1 MTARERLA
9 PLAARLRAALADEK
23 QRVNLLVCMGLPGLL
38 LLAVSSWLPADS
50 STQSSAPAAMT
61 DRTADYAA
69 ELETRLTALI
79 SRVEGAG
86 KTAVM
91 VTLESGSESIYA
103 TDTDNDGSS
112 THVLLGSGG
121 VDGLVETVET
131 PRVLGVAVV
140 CEGGGSAAVQILVSA
155 LVLDMSGIG
164 SNNITVAKWHRPT
177 RGRNTMKQLSAKLK
191 SRGATAVVLTLALGA
206 AVYLNWSFSREAPPS
221 LVVSDTAGGAMET
234 SAQAAEPITD
244 PLVLETAAGADTQM
258 MSAEESANKN
268 YGEAQ
273 LVSVNKDS
281 GTEFFESARLTRSK
295 ARDEALDTLKKSLK
309 DTKLTSEEKEQLT
322 TQLSDRISNITLET
336 KLETL
341 IKSKGF
347 TDCVVNLEGSKA
359 NVTVM
364 TESDALNAEEVTRIR
379 DALLSQCKGLTA
391 QDITIVEVK

>member
-1 MTARERLA
+1 
-9 PLAARLRAALADEK
+9 
-23 QRVNLLVCMGLPGLL
+23 
-38 LLAVSSWLPADS
+38 
-50 STQSSAPAAMT
+50 
-61 DRTADYAA
+61 
-69 ELETRLTALI
+69 
-79 SRVEGAG
+79 
-86 KTAVM
+86 
-91 VTLESGSESIYA
+91 
-103 TDTDNDGSS
+103 
-112 THVLLGSGG
+112 
-121 VDGLVETVET
+121 
-131 PRVLGVAVV
+131 
-140 CEGGGSAAVQILVSA
+140 
-155 LVLDMSGIG
+155 
-164 SNNITVAKWHRPT
+164 
-177 RGRNTMKQLSAKLK
+177 MKQLSAKLK

-221 LVVSDTAGGAMET
+221 LVVSDTAGEAVET

-258 MSAEESANKN
+258 MSAEETANKN

-364 TESDALNAEEVTRIR
+364 TESDALTAEEVTRIR

-391 QDITIVEVK
+391 QDITIVEVKQLNILLQTVLFCGTLIYISRTMAARPFATGGYTLWMYTIPSAAAYRSRPRLSQKLRVWPRWRLTALPM

>member
-1 MTARERLA
+1 
-9 PLAARLRAALADEK
+9 
-23 QRVNLLVCMGLPGLL
+23 
-38 LLAVSSWLPADS
+38 
-50 STQSSAPAAMT
+50 
-61 DRTADYAA
+61 
-69 ELETRLTALI
+69 
-79 SRVEGAG
+79 
-86 KTAVM
+86 
-91 VTLESGSESIYA
+91 
-103 TDTDNDGSS
+103 
-112 THVLLGSGG
+112 
-121 VDGLVETVET
+121 
-131 PRVLGVAVV
+131 
-140 CEGGGSAAVQILVSA
+140 
-155 LVLDMSGIG
+155 
-164 SNNITVAKWHRPT
+164 
-177 RGRNTMKQLSAKLK
+177 MKQLSAKLK
-191 SRGATAVVLTLALGA
+191 SRGATAAVLTLALGA

-221 LVVSDTAGGAMET
+221 LVVSDTAGEAVET

-258 MSAEESANKN
+258 MSAEET
-268 YGEAQ
+268 Q

>member
-1 MTARERLA
+1 
-9 PLAARLRAALADEK
+9 
-23 QRVNLLVCMGLPGLL
+23 
-38 LLAVSSWLPADS
+38 
-50 STQSSAPAAMT
+50 
-61 DRTADYAA
+61 
-69 ELETRLTALI
+69 
-79 SRVEGAG
+79 
-86 KTAVM
+86 
-91 VTLESGSESIYA
+91 
-103 TDTDNDGSS
+103 
-112 THVLLGSGG
+112 
-121 VDGLVETVET
+121 
-131 PRVLGVAVV
+131 
-140 CEGGGSAAVQILVSA
+140 
-155 LVLDMSGIG
+155 
-164 SNNITVAKWHRPT
+164 
-177 RGRNTMKQLSAKLK
+177 MKQLSAKLK

-206 AVYLNWSFSREAPPS
+206 AVYLNWSFAREAPPS
-221 LVVSDTAGGAMET
+221 LVVSDTAGEAVET

-258 MSAEESANKN
+258 MSAEETANKN

>member
-1 MTARERLA
+1 
-9 PLAARLRAALADEK
+9 
-23 QRVNLLVCMGLPGLL
+23 
-38 LLAVSSWLPADS
+38 
-50 STQSSAPAAMT
+50 
-61 DRTADYAA
+61 
-69 ELETRLTALI
+69 
-79 SRVEGAG
+79 
-86 KTAVM
+86 
-91 VTLESGSESIYA
+91 
-103 TDTDNDGSS
+103 
-112 THVLLGSGG
+112 
-121 VDGLVETVET
+121 
-131 PRVLGVAVV
+131 
-140 CEGGGSAAVQILVSA
+140 
-155 LVLDMSGIG
+155 
-164 SNNITVAKWHRPT
+164 
-177 RGRNTMKQLSAKLK
+177 MKQLSAKLK

-221 LVVSDTAGGAMET
+221 LVVSDTAGEAVET

-258 MSAEESANKN
+258 MSAEETANKN
-268 YGEAQ
+268 EAQ

-364 TESDALNAEEVTRIR
+364 TESDALTAEEVTRIR
-379 DALLSQCKGLTA
+379 DALLNQCKGLTA

>member
-1 MTARERLA
+1 
-9 PLAARLRAALADEK
+9 
-23 QRVNLLVCMGLPGLL
+23 
-38 LLAVSSWLPADS
+38 
-50 STQSSAPAAMT
+50 
-61 DRTADYAA
+61 
-69 ELETRLTALI
+69 
-79 SRVEGAG
+79 
-86 KTAVM
+86 
-91 VTLESGSESIYA
+91 
-103 TDTDNDGSS
+103 
-112 THVLLGSGG
+112 
-121 VDGLVETVET
+121 
-131 PRVLGVAVV
+131 
-140 CEGGGSAAVQILVSA
+140 
-155 LVLDMSGIG
+155 
-164 SNNITVAKWHRPT
+164 
-177 RGRNTMKQLSAKLK
+177 MKQLSAKLK

-221 LVVSDTAGGAMET
+221 LVVSDTAGEAVET

-258 MSAEESANKN
+258 MSAE
-268 YGEAQ
+268 
-273 LVSVNKDS
+273 
-281 GTEFFESARLTRSK
+281 
-295 ARDEALDTLKKSLK
+295 DTLKKSLK

-364 TESDALNAEEVTRIR
+364 TESDALTAEEVTRIR